1 MVQIKI
7 ALTLSEE
14 EDAAVTKAYAAYL
27 AEGGKASKNMFLKQ
41 IVMKKVKE

>member
-1 MVQIKI
+1 MTQIKI

-27 AEGGKASKNMFLKQ
+27 AEGGKASKNKFMKE
-41 IVMKKVKE
+41 IVMQKVKI